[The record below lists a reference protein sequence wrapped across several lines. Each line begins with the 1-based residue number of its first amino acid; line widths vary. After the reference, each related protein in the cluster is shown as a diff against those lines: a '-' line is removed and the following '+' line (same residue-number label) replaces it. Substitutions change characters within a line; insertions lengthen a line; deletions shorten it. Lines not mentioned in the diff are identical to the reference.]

1 MADALHPE
9 ATPHL
14 PIFITPPGQTDVLM
28 VATAVF
34 LALAVVAFGVLYFR
48 LHSLPEHIAH
58 KSQKVQMEL
67 VAILGLISLF
77 THMHIFWIAGLILAF
92 IDMPD
97 FGTPLRRIARSVEK
111 MVGIEPPAETEELE
125 RKAVAAAGHHD
136 VAREPPVEGRE
147 SKPIAEAPALA
158 NMPAEESRASAKKPA
173 IAAPLKKEPSHA

>member
-9 ATPHL
+9 ATHHL

-28 VATAVF
+28 VATAGF
-34 LALAVVAFGVLYFR
+34 LALAVVTFGVLYFR

-67 VAILGLISLF
+67 VAVLCLIALF
-77 THMHIFWIAGLILAF
+77 THMHIFWIAALILAF

-97 FGTPLRRIARSVEK
+97 FGTPLRRIAHSVEK
-111 MVGIEPPAETEELE
+111 MVGIESPAEEVE
-125 RKAVAAAGHHD
+125 RPAVAAAGHHE

-147 SKPIAEAPALA
+147 SKPIEEAPALA
-158 NMPAEESRASAKKPA
+158 NMPAEETRVSAKKPT
-173 IAAPLKKEPSHA
+173 IAAPVKKEPSHA